1 MIDTFLL
8 QVIERN
14 NGLVNQKYD
23 GQQQNVDIQK
33 FPIIGKYDFE
43 SILNAMSY
51 IFQSIKNEIIKQI
64 AILLKRVTDM
74 VKMSSVL
81 VGTTVQQIGKQIKNV
96 QETAGKGFEIISEAG
111 NVGTNGITNIK
122 NRSASMVRM
131 PMKTLSDLGGALPL
145 VGGQYSK
152 SGADTSM
159 TDSKLKV
166 KKSTDKPVTKPKPN
180 KKNDRQNDIDG
191 EDV

>member
-1 MIDTFLL
+1 
-8 QVIERN
+8 
-14 NGLVNQKYD
+14 VNQKYD